1 MKIIKREILNSV
13 LRKLKPNKVVIISGA
28 RRTGKTFL
36 LKEII
41 KKIREPYLLLN
52 GEDYNTSILLAKKSA
67 ENYRQVMDSKKLLL
81 IDEAQKIPEIG
92 SILKLMVDEL
102 PGLRIIATGSSAF
115 DLGNLTGEPLTGRK
129 HTFHLF
135 PLSEREFN
143 QAVSIVDRP
152 DTLKQRLV
160 YGCYPELINLRNLT
174 EKKDYLNELVSS
186 YLLRDILAY
195 ENIRNSGKIF
205 NLLRLLAYQ
214 TGNEVSYNE
223 LGNNLSM
230 SKNTV
235 EKYLDLLSKV
245 FIVFKVE
252 GFSRNLRKEVT
263 KSPKWYF
270 YDNGVRNAI
279 IASYNPIDLRNDTGL
294 LWENHMISERI
305 KYQHYK
311 QCRTN
316 NYFWRTYDQ
325 QEIDWVEEREGEI
338 NGFEFKWSE
347 SKSKVPVA
355 WRKTYPGAGFTLIN
369 KENYSEWLA

>member
-1 MKIIKREILNSV
+1 MKIIKREISDSILG
-13 LRKLKPNKVVIISGA
+13 KLKPNKVVIISGA

-41 KKIREPYLLLN
+41 KNIKEPYMLLN
-52 GEDYNTSILLAKKSA
+52 GEDFNTSMLLSKRSA
-67 ENYRQVMDSKKLLL
+67 ENYRQLIGSKKYLL

-102 PGLRIIATGSSAF
+102 PGIRIIATGSSAF
-115 DLGNLTGEPLTGRK
+115 DLGNLAGEPLTGRK
-129 HTFHLF
+129 YTINLF

-143 QAVSIVDRP
+143 QAESPVDRP

-160 YGCYPELINLRNLT
+160 FGCYPELINIRDVS

-195 ENIRNSGKIF
+195 ENIKHSGKIF

-214 TGNEVSYNE
+214 IGSEVSYNE
-223 LGNNLSM
+223 LGKNLSM

-235 EKYLDLLSKV
+235 DKYLDLLSKV
-245 FIVFKVE
+245 FILFKVE

-270 YDNGVRNAI
+270 YDNGIRNAI
-279 IASYNPIDLRNDTGL
+279 IASYNAIDLRNDTGQ
-294 LWENHMISERI
+294 LWENYMISERI

-311 QCRTN
+311 QYWTN

-347 SKSKVPVA
+347 THAREPVA
-355 WRKTYPGAGFTLIN
+355 WRKTYPRAGFTVIN
-369 KENYSEWLA
+369 RDNYSEWLD